1 MTVNPARL
9 TPGEVGIIE
18 WTRLR
23 AGSGIVTLA
32 ADFYEWFFDTERGG
46 APDRTADRI
55 RGATRAPAPA
65 RCDRRHP
72 RAEGHPRPWVNFGA
86 PAFRMNMRLRDFAFA
101 GPTLRN
107 TLRAA
112 FGAQWT
118 VEIESAWQI
127 AFNVGVAALLSGSF
141 RGSDTEELR
150 DIA

>member
-1 MTVNPARL
+1 M
-9 TPGEVGIIE
+9 
-18 WTRLR
+18 
-23 AGSGIVTLA
+23 
-32 ADFYEWFFDTERGG
+32 
-46 APDRTADRI
+46 
-55 RGATRAPAPA
+55 
-65 RCDRRHP
+65 
-72 RAEGHPRPWVNFGA
+72 NFGA